1 MFDPKNPRDRE
12 SRIVYNKTVRETNDT
27 VKGYEQTKLVNK
39 LQQEIKAAEAWKTIA
54 SILLLAFV
62 FAVILHLI
70 GVF

>member
-27 VKGYEQTKLVNK
+27 VKGYEQTKLANK
-39 LQQEIKAAEAWKTIA
+39 LQQEIKTAEAWKTIA